1 MSEILRGHGIEVLE
15 TAMGD
20 LVDVAKYDEL
30 RKRLSD
36 AALVEAELREELANA
51 RKDAERGRYCVK
63 HGGWYRNDEDRI
75 TQMMVIVPYG
85 LDLSCVAMR
94 ENAIDAAIAQEGK

>member
-15 TAMGD
+15 TEMGD

-36 AALVEAELREELANA
+36 AALVEVELREELAA
-51 RKDAERGRYCVK
+51 IRAATVEECAKVCEEFHDRYGRKQKFERASGATICFK
-63 HGGWYRNDEDRI
+63 AIQSLI
-75 TQMMVIVPYG
+75 TTG
-85 LDLSCVAMR
+85 
-94 ENAIDAAIAQEGK
+94 EKK